1 MQDCLCH
8 GLLQLSNV
16 AVVEGLNG
24 LLGEGEVVGAVLPGC
39 VSFDSVKVE
48 DKLQPEAGCR
58 LPAKLVGPRRERFG
72 PEKGGR

>member
-1 MQDCLCH
+1 MLLCLSH

-16 AVVEGLNG
+16 AVVEGFNG
-24 LLGEGEVVGAVLPGC
+24 LIGEGEVVGAVLPGC
-39 VSFDSVKVE
+39 ASFASVKVE